1 MKSIVKIQE
10 DILAELD
17 MFDDWIEKY
26 EYLISLGKELP
37 EINEKYKTEEH
48 LIKGC
53 QSKVWLHS
61 EYKNGEMIYI
71 ADSDAIMTKG
81 IVALLI
87 RLLSYQEP
95 VNIINTKV
103 DAFIS
108 KIGLSD
114 HLSIT
119 RANGLF
125 AMIKEMKLRAL
136 LSTKE
141 L

>member
-37 EINEKYKTEEH
+37 KINEKYKTKEH

-61 EYKNGEMIYI
+61 EYKNGGMIYV

-87 RLLSYQEP
+87 RLLSHQKP
-95 VNIINTKV
+95 ANIINTKV

-136 LSTKE
+136 LCTKE

>member
-61 EYKNGEMIYI
+61 EYKNGEMIYV

-136 LSTKE
+136 LCTKE

>member
-1 MKSIVKIQE
+1 MTSIVKIQE

-61 EYKNGEMIYI
+61 EYKNGEMIYV

-95 VNIINTKV
+95 ASIINTKI

>member
-61 EYKNGEMIYI
+61 EYKNGEMIYV

>member
-1 MKSIVKIQE
+1 MKSIAKIQE

-37 EINEKYKTEEH
+37 KINEKYKTKEH

-61 EYKNGEMIYI
+61 EYKNGGMIYV

-95 VNIINTKV
+95 ANIINTKV